1 VVADERG
8 NVVQEI
14 RYDSFGRVVE
24 SVGALT
30 DAGITLP
37 IGFAGGLYDPDLGQ
51 CGYVRFGLRDYDPFT
66 GRFTAKDPLGYAAG
80 DPDLYGYCLDDP
92 VNGVDPW
99 GLNTR
104 GVGGGIYGELAGYH
118 LEGGVMVSEDD
129 DENRVLEF
137 SLGTGRNTDKT
148 STTLGAQATY
158 QRTNASSVDQ
168 LEGVSGKVG
177 ADAGFV
183 PIQKGIKAGV
193 GREKIV
199 GTDYVGDN
207 YNFKLETDRTGKP
220 QLGPRGATG
229 VVERTWTVKVP
240 KIKREYEPDLW

>member
-1 VVADERG
+1 MTFHG
-8 NVVQEI
+8 PLHGQG
-14 RYDSFGRVVE
+14 S
-24 SVGALT
+24 
-30 DAGITLP
+30 AGP
-37 IGFAGGLYDPDLGQ
+37 RRQKG
-51 CGYVRFGLRDYDPFT
+51 
-66 GRFTAKDPLGYAAG
+66 AG

-158 QRTNASSVDQ
+158 QTTNASSVDQ

-177 ADAGFV
+177 YDAGFV
-183 PIQKGIKAGV
+183 PIPNKMRAGV
-193 GREKIV
+193 GKEWVK
-199 GTDYVGDN
+199 GDGYSGEN
-207 YNFKLETDRTGKP
+207 YNLKFETNNNGKP
-220 QLGPRGATG
+220 QIGPRGLTG
-229 VVERTWTVKVP
+229 VVEKTWTVKVP
-240 KIKREYEPDLW
+240 KIRREYEPDLW